1 MHTKVFHNSVLLF
14 LIFLL
19 VSAGWRTAAAAP
31 VFNKLL
37 IAPEGSTPP
46 KDFSYPALDGKK
58 RTLTEFRGK
67 VVLLAFFATWCPL
80 CNEEMPT
87 LVRLHEKYKERGL
100 TVVAVSIDRAP
111 VSLVKS
117 WSDAKK
123 LTYPVLHDQRFSSRL
138 RYNVRNVPTI
148 YVLDRDLK
156 LAAWAVGRVS
166 WEGKK
171 AAALIEKLLAKQASS
186 GQRPSG
192 KKTVSL
198 R

>member
-1 MHTKVFHNSVLLF
+1 MRTKLFRNVALVF
-14 LIFLL
+14 LIVFIVLA
-19 VSAGWRTAAAAP
+19 VWQTGTAAP
-31 VFNKLL
+31 VFNKLI

-58 RTLTEFRGK
+58 HTLTEFRGK

-80 CNEEMPT
+80 CNEEMPK

-117 WSDAKK
+117 WSDKKK
-123 LTYPVLHDQRFSSRL
+123 LTYPVLHDQLFASRL

-156 LAAWAVGRVS
+156 LAAWAVGRVG

-171 AAALIEKLLAKQASS
+171 ATTLIEKLLARPPASKPHS
-186 GQRPSG
+186 NP
-192 KKTVSL
+192 
-198 R
+198 

>member
-1 MHTKVFHNSVLLF
+1 MRTKLFRNAGLIF
-14 LIFLL
+14 LIFLI
-19 VSAGWRTAAAAP
+19 VPAGWWTAEAAP

-67 VVLLAFFATWCPL
+67 VVLLTFFATWCPL

-117 WSDAKK
+117 WSDKKK

-148 YVLDRDLK
+148 YVLDRDLE

-171 AAALIEKLLAKQASS
+171 AASLIEKLLAKPAAS

-192 KKTVSL
+192 KKTASL

>member
-1 MHTKVFHNSVLLF
+1 MLTKVFRNAALVF
-14 LIFLL
+14 LIVFLAL
-19 VSAGWRTAAAAP
+19 AGWRTAAAAP

-58 RTLTEFRGK
+58 RTLSEFRGK

-87 LVRLHEKYKERGL
+87 LVSLHEKYKERGL

-117 WSDAKK
+117 WSDKRK
-123 LTYPVLHDQRFSSRL
+123 LTYPILHDQRFASRL

-171 AAALIEKLLAKQASS
+171 AAALIEKLLAKQAASV
-186 GQRPSG
+186 QRPPG
-192 KKTVSL
+192 KKTARL